1 MTFLKLEFVIVK
13 VSGGDRPSGYLRCT
27 ITERGKELGETVPVD
42 RGVVMWEI
50 IIDSYP
56 VMFTFDESEKRSR

>member
-13 VSGGDRPSGYLRCT
+13 VPGGDGPSGYLRRT
-27 ITERGKELGETVPVD
+27 VTERGKELGETVPVD
-42 RGVVMWEI
+42 RGVVVWEI